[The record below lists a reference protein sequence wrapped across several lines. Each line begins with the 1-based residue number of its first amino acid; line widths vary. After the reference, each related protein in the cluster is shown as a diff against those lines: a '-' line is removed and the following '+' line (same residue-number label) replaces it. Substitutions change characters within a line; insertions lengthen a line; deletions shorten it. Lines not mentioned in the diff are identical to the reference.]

1 MKCRLPQIR
10 ARAVDRGYEDTSVN
24 LLRIPLTL
32 LLGAAFSTWM
42 FWLLW
47 TLVSQPINVDAMLE
61 ATRIEFSRMRRDTEA
76 ATKRD
81 ERAEREPPPP
91 APEMPRMSFTSGG
104 VDNNVAGLTPTI
116 NTASAISG
124 MDLSAGSD
132 TDVIPLV
139 RIAPE
144 YPARALS
151 RGIEGWVQVQFTIT
165 ATGAVKDAKVVA
177 ADPPGLFD
185 DAALR
190 SIARWRYNPKIEGG
204 VAVERIGVQTVLRFM
219 LEE

>member
-1 MKCRLPQIR
+1 MILSR
-10 ARAVDRGYEDTSVN
+10 
-24 LLRIPLTL
+24 LTL
-32 LLGAAFSTWM
+32 TLVFGAAFSVAM

-47 TLVSQPINVDAMLE
+47 TLISQPINVDDMLE

-81 ERAEREPPPP
+81 ERVEREPPPP
-91 APEMPRMSFTSGG
+91 APQMPRMQFTTGSVG
-104 VDNNVAGLTPTI
+104 NNVARLTPNI
-116 NTASAISG
+116 DTAGA
-124 MDLSAGSD
+124 LSKMNLQAGSD

-144 YPARALS
+144 YPPRALR

-165 ATGAVKDAKVVA
+165 ATGAVKDATVVQ

-185 DAALR
+185 EAALR
-190 SIARWRYNPKIEGG
+190 SIARWRYNPKVEGG
-204 VAVERIGVQTVLRFM
+204 VAVERVGVQTVIRFV
-219 LEE
+219 LEQ

>member
-1 MKCRLPQIR
+1 MLFLRL
-10 ARAVDRGYEDTSVN
+10 
-24 LLRIPLTL
+24 PLTL
-32 LLGAAFSTWM
+32 LLGGAFSLWM

-47 TLVSQPINVDAMLE
+47 TLISQPINVGEMME

-76 ATKRD
+76 ATKRE

-91 APEMPRMSFTSGG
+91 APEMPRMSFSASG
-104 VDNNVAGLTPTI
+104 VDNNVAQMNPTI
-116 NTASAISG
+116 NTGSAISR

-165 ATGAVKDAKVVA
+165 ATGGVKDAVVVA
-177 ADPPGLFD
+177 SEPPRLFD
-185 DAALR
+185 EAALR
-190 SIARWRYNPKIEGG
+190 SIARWRYNPRVEGG
-204 VAVERIGVQTVLRFM
+204 VAVERIGVQTVIRFM

>member
-1 MKCRLPQIR
+1 MMFLRL
-10 ARAVDRGYEDTSVN
+10 
-24 LLRIPLTL
+24 PLTL
-32 LLGAAFSTWM
+32 LLGGAFSVWM

-47 TLVSQPINVDAMLE
+47 TLISQPINVGEMLE

-76 ATKRD
+76 ATKRE

-91 APEMPRMSFTSGG
+91 APEMPRMSFSSSG
-104 VDNNVAGLTPTI
+104 VDNNVAQLNPTI
-116 NTASAISG
+116 NTGSAISR

-165 ATGAVKDAKVVA
+165 ATGGVKDAVVVA
-177 ADPPGLFD
+177 SEPPRLFD
-185 DAALR
+185 EAALR

-204 VAVERIGVQTVLRFM
+204 VAVERIGVQTVIRFM

>member
-1 MKCRLPQIR
+1 MILLRLP
-10 ARAVDRGYEDTSVN
+10 
-24 LLRIPLTL
+24 LTIL
-32 LLGAAFSTWM
+32 FGGAFSLWV
-42 FWLLW
+42 FWVLW
-47 TLVSQPINVDAMLE
+47 SLISQPINVEGMME
-61 ATRIEFSRMRRDTEA
+61 ATRIEFSRMRRDSEA

-81 ERAEREPPPP
+81 ERVEREPPPP
-91 APEMPRMSFTSGG
+91 APVMPRMSFSAGS
-104 VDNNVAGLTPTI
+104 VDNSVARLTPTI
-116 NTASAISG
+116 NTASAISR

-144 YPARALS
+144 YPQRAIS

-165 ATGAVKDAKVVA
+165 ATGAVTDEVVVA
-177 ADPPGLFD
+177 SDPPRIFD
-185 DAALR
+185 EAALR

-204 VAVERIGVQTVLRFM
+204 VAVERIGVQTIIRFT

>member
-1 MKCRLPQIR
+1 M
-10 ARAVDRGYEDTSVN
+10 S
-24 LLRIPLTL
+24 LLRIPLVV
-32 LLGAAFSTWM
+32 LLGGAFSVWL
-42 FWLLW
+42 FWLMW
-47 TLVSQPINVDAMLE
+47 TLVSQPINVDDMLD

-91 APEMPRMSFTSGG
+91 APEMPRMAFTSSG
-104 VDNNVAGLTPTI
+104 VDANVAGLTPTI
-116 NTASAISG
+116 NTAGSITG

-139 RIAPE
+139 RIAPQ

-165 ATGAVKDAKVVA
+165 ATGAVKDAVVVA
-177 ADPPGLFD
+177 SDPPKLFD

-190 SIARWRYNPKIEGG
+190 SIARWRYNPKVEGG
-204 VAVERIGVQTVLRFM
+204 IAVERIGVQTVLRFM

>member
-1 MKCRLPQIR
+1 MLIRL
-10 ARAVDRGYEDTSVN
+10 
-24 LLRIPLTL
+24 PLTL
-32 LLGAAFSTWM
+32 IFGAAFSVAV

-47 TLVSQPINVDAMLE
+47 SLVSQPINVGDMLE
-61 ATRIEFSRMRRDTEA
+61 ATRIEFSRMRRDTQA

-81 ERAEREPPPP
+81 ERVEREPPPP
-91 APEMPRMSFTSGG
+91 APEVPRMAFSASSVGS
-104 VDNNVAGLTPTI
+104 NVAQLTPTI
-116 NTASAISG
+116 DTAGALSR

-144 YPARALS
+144 YPPRALR
-151 RGIEGWVQVQFTIT
+151 RGIQGWVQVQFTIT

-177 ADPPGLFD
+177 ADPPNLFD
-185 DAALR
+185 EAALR

-204 VAVERIGVQTVLRFM
+204 VAVERIGVQTVIRFV

>member
-1 MKCRLPQIR
+1 MLFLRL
-10 ARAVDRGYEDTSVN
+10 
-24 LLRIPLTL
+24 PLTL
-32 LLGAAFSTWM
+32 LLGGAFSLWM

-47 TLVSQPINVDAMLE
+47 TLISQPINVGEMME

-76 ATKRD
+76 ATKRE

-91 APEMPRMSFTSGG
+91 APEMPRMSFSASG
-104 VDNNVAGLTPTI
+104 VDNNVAGLNPTI
-116 NTASAISG
+116 NTGSAISR

-165 ATGAVKDAKVVA
+165 ATGGVKDAVVVA
-177 ADPPGLFD
+177 SEPPRLFD
-185 DAALR
+185 EAALR
-190 SIARWRYNPKIEGG
+190 SIARWRYNPRVEGG
-204 VAVERIGVQTVLRFM
+204 VAVERIGVQTVIRFM